1 MPGMNESSW
10 GQVMEDEPLMLGAN
24 EATWR
29 PYTDVE
35 EEPKLLGEKESSWGP
50 PLGSNEPRVPII
62 KAEEKPSP
70 FFFSSNPSFH
80 KNSHPVARAAKP
92 AKKEKGFFGGFFDKL
107 EKNLKKVE
115 KPAS

>member
-10 GQVMEDEPLMLGAN
+10 GPVMEDEPLMLGEK
-24 EATWR
+24 EATWS
-29 PYTDVE
+29 PFTEEE

-50 PLGSNEPRVPII
+50 PLGSNEPRVPVI